1 MFLKYFYSD
10 NNGLLSVHF
19 TGQTFVF
26 GFRPSTVIDSMII
39 PYRPCLHAQN
49 VFYKDEYF
57 PVQTDDPAAYLC

>member
-1 MFLKYFYSD
+1 MVYEQSKENVIHNGIYMYFKMFLKYFYSD

-39 PYRPCLHAQN
+39 PYP
-49 VFYKDEYF
+49 
-57 PVQTDDPAAYLC
+57 P